1 MKSLMII
8 NIKIAQRASD
18 HSRNINIVKD
28 SDSERQKHN
37 LRDKYVVVPT
47 NNGPQQC
54 RFYV

>member
-1 MKSLMII
+1 MII
-8 NIKIAQRASD
+8 NIEIAQRAND

-28 SDSERQKHN
+28 SDSERQKSN

>member
-1 MKSLMII
+1 MII

-37 LRDKYVVVPT
+37 LRDKYGVVPT